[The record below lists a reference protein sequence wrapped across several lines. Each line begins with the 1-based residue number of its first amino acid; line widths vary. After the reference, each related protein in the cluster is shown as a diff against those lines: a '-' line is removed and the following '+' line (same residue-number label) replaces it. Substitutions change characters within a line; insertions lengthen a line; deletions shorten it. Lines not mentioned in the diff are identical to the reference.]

1 MSGNTQEALSSLL
14 LGRCEVGGGGAIITS
29 LTTCATT
36 KHNSQSLSEALATSV
51 ADYVCDKQRR
61 IKSNT
66 DGSDSSSSFI
76 TNDNA
81 TITDVAMEIA
91 EIIPRLFSGGE
102 GENNLMILP
111 ASDCG
116 ERIISDSTV
125 SNRDSPDSM
134 DASTSPT
141 TTRTSYNRSAM
152 SDDIADLANG
162 MHNFFGS
169 GTSGNNS
176 GDSAPIISGTAA
188 EVLALQHSAS
198 AIISCNSVVQCST
211 SCSTSSISSRQQYT
225 AEQRKMMIAAA
236 ACVITANNNTALNV
250 SPLKHTTTT
259 AADGS
264 PIIDGTASAKA
275 ISAGG
280 GNCDGHHG
288 PDNSNF
294 LTVILEDHQ
303 CPSTTHKFYSL
314 GCSSGYQVKSTTT
327 TTTTGSCSLGGMD
340 ILAEITCHAPPLP
353 LPPNTVSHH
362 TTTTTNIHSYNQ
374 QQHAIPSYQEILS
387 EEQQQHSHH
396 VRQALQHDLFK
407 DEKRVLAIPSYQEI
421 YREMGL
427 SPGERHAHDLNCD
440 SYSTIE
446 EVHQVDSTNHPYLY
460 DSYKN
465 THHQS
470 HKQYYYNS
478 DDPTRMI
485 CRAPTAHFGHVNRD
499 DIDEGKEL
507 YSRKDVALFGGHV
520 SEVKDVIGSMKD
532 GCSSLV
538 FGNMV
543 RSLFFLDN
551 IVAGFCVANDCS
563 CLLQI
568 LKHRKKILENA
579 MDFCGSFTRPIV
591 PMVEGLC
598 FDLIITNFLYAS
610 FAHPS
615 LVESTPL
622 PSLMWKMI

>member
-1 MSGNTQEALSSLL
+1 MSGNTLEALSS
-14 LGRCEVGGGGAIITS
+14 RGAIITS
-29 LTTCATT
+29 LTSCATT

-51 ADYVCDKQRR
+51 ADYVCVKQRR
-61 IKSNT
+61 IKSNN
-66 DGSDSSSSFI
+66 DGSDASSSFI
-76 TNDNA
+76 KNENA
-81 TITDVAMEIA
+81 TITDVVTEMA
-91 EIIPRLFSGGE
+91 ELTPRLISGEE

-111 ASDCG
+111 PASDGG

-141 TTRTSYNRSAM
+141 TARTTYNRSSM

-162 MHNFFGS
+162 MCNFFGS
-169 GTSGNNS
+169 GKSGNNC

-211 SCSTSSISSRQQYT
+211 SCSTSSSSRRQQYT

-236 ACVITANNNTALNV
+236 ASVITANNNAASNV

-264 PIIDGTASAKA
+264 PIIDGTDSAKA
-275 ISAGG
+275 ISIGG

-288 PDNSNF
+288 PDESNF
-294 LTVILEDHQ
+294 LTVTPEDHQ
-303 CPSTTHKFYSL
+303 CPSITHEFYSL
-314 GCSSGYQVKSTTT
+314 GCSSHVKSSTTT
-327 TTTTGSCSLGGMD
+327 TATGSSSLGGMD

-362 TTTTTNIHSYNQ
+362 TTTTTTTNIHSYNQQQ

-387 EEQQQHSHH
+387 EEQQQNSYH

-407 DEKRVLAIPSYQEI
+407 DEKRVLAIPSYREI

-427 SPGERHAHDLNCD
+427 SPGERHTHDLNCD

-446 EVHQVDSTNHPYLY
+446 EMQQVDPNNHSYFY
-460 DSYKN
+460 DSSYN
-465 THHQS
+465 NNPYNQS
-470 HKQYYYNS
+470 HNQYYINS

-485 CRAPTAHFGHVNRD
+485 CRTPTAHFGHVNRD

-507 YSRKDVALFGGHV
+507 YSRKDVALLGGHV

-538 FGNMV
+538 LGNMV
-543 RSLFFLDN
+543 RSLF
-551 IVAGFCVANDCS
+551 
-563 CLLQI
+563 
-568 LKHRKKILENA
+568 
-579 MDFCGSFTRPIV
+579 
-591 PMVEGLC
+591 
-598 FDLIITNFLYAS
+598 
-610 FAHPS
+610 
-615 LVESTPL
+615 
-622 PSLMWKMI
+622 

>member
-1 MSGNTQEALSSLL
+1 MSGNTLEALSSLL
-14 LGRCEVGGGGAIITS
+14 PGRCEGGGAIITS
-29 LTTCATT
+29 LTSCATT
-36 KHNSQSLSEALATSV
+36 KHNSQSLSDALATSV

-61 IKSNT
+61 IKSNN
-66 DGSDSSSSFI
+66 DGSDASSSFI
-76 TNDNA
+76 KNENA

-91 EIIPRLFSGGE
+91 ELTPRLVSGGE
-102 GENNLMILP
+102 DEKNLMILP
-111 ASDCG
+111 ASDGG

-141 TTRTSYNRSAM
+141 TTRTTNNRSSM

-162 MHNFFGS
+162 MCNFFGS
-169 GTSGNNS
+169 GKSGNNC

-198 AIISCNSVVQCST
+198 SIIFCNSVVQCST
-211 SCSTSSISSRQQYT
+211 SCSTSSSSRRQQYT

-236 ACVITANNNTALNV
+236 ASVITANNNAASNV

-264 PIIDGTASAKA
+264 PIIDGTDSAKA
-275 ISAGG
+275 ISIGG

-288 PDNSNF
+288 PDESNF
-294 LTVILEDHQ
+294 LTVTPEDHQ
-303 CPSTTHKFYSL
+303 CLSTTHEFYSL
-314 GCSSGYQVKSTTT
+314 GCSSGYQVKSSTTSA
-327 TTTTGSCSLGGMD
+327 TGSSSLGGMD
-340 ILAEITCHAPPLP
+340 ILAEITGHAPPLP
-353 LPPNTVSHH
+353 LPPNTVSHTTT
-362 TTTTTNIHSYNQ
+362 TTTTTNIHSYSQQQQQQQQQ

-387 EEQQQHSHH
+387 EEQQQNSHH

-421 YREMGL
+421 YREMGI
-427 SPGERHAHDLNCD
+427 SPGERHTHDLNCD

-446 EVHQVDSTNHPYLY
+446 EMQQVDPNNHSYFY
-460 DSYKN
+460 DSSYN
-465 THHQS
+465 NNPYNQS
-470 HKQYYYNS
+470 HNQYYINS

-485 CRAPTAHFGHVNRD
+485 CRTPTAHFGHVNRD

-507 YSRKDVALFGGHV
+507 YSRKDVALLGGHV

-538 FGNMV
+538 LGNMV
-543 RSLFFLDN
+543 RSLF
-551 IVAGFCVANDCS
+551 
-563 CLLQI
+563 
-568 LKHRKKILENA
+568 
-579 MDFCGSFTRPIV
+579 
-591 PMVEGLC
+591 
-598 FDLIITNFLYAS
+598 
-610 FAHPS
+610 
-615 LVESTPL
+615 
-622 PSLMWKMI
+622 

>member
-1 MSGNTQEALSSLL
+1 MNNMSGNTLEALSSP
-14 LGRCEVGGGGAIITS
+14 IITS
-29 LTTCATT
+29 LTSCATT
-36 KHNSQSLSEALATSV
+36 KHNSQSLSDALATSV

-61 IKSNT
+61 IKSNN
-66 DGSDSSSSFI
+66 DGSDASSSFI
-76 TNDNA
+76 KNENA

-91 EIIPRLFSGGE
+91 ELTQRLVSGGE
-102 GENNLMILP
+102 DEKNLMILP
-111 ASDCG
+111 ASDGG

-141 TTRTSYNRSAM
+141 TTRTTYNRSSM

-162 MHNFFGS
+162 MCNFFGS
-169 GTSGNNS
+169 GKSGNNC
-176 GDSAPIISGTAA
+176 GDSALIISGTAA

-211 SCSTSSISSRQQYT
+211 SCSTSSSCRRQQYT

-236 ACVITANNNTALNV
+236 ASVITANNNAASNV

-264 PIIDGTASAKA
+264 PIIDGTDSAKA
-275 ISAGG
+275 ISIGG
-280 GNCDGHHG
+280 GNCEGHHG
-288 PDNSNF
+288 PDESNF
-294 LTVILEDHQ
+294 LTVTPEDHQ
-303 CPSTTHKFYSL
+303 CPSTTHEFYSL
-314 GCSSGYQVKSTTT
+314 GCSSGYQVKSSTTSA
-327 TTTTGSCSLGGMD
+327 TGSSSLGGMD
-340 ILAEITCHAPPLP
+340 ILAEITGHAPPLP
-353 LPPNTVSHH
+353 LPPNTVSHTTT
-362 TTTTTNIHSYNQ
+362 TTTTTNIHSYSQQQQHQQQQQQQQ

-387 EEQQQHSHH
+387 EEQQQNSHH

-427 SPGERHAHDLNCD
+427 SPGERYTHDLNCD

-446 EVHQVDSTNHPYLY
+446 EMQQVDPNNHSYFY
-460 DSYKN
+460 DSSYN
-465 THHQS
+465 NNPYNQS
-470 HKQYYYNS
+470 HNQYYINS

-485 CRAPTAHFGHVNRD
+485 CRTPTAHFGHVNRD

-507 YSRKDVALFGGHV
+507 YSRKDVALLGGHV

-538 FGNMV
+538 LGNMV
-543 RSLFFLDN
+543 RSLF
-551 IVAGFCVANDCS
+551 
-563 CLLQI
+563 
-568 LKHRKKILENA
+568 
-579 MDFCGSFTRPIV
+579 
-591 PMVEGLC
+591 
-598 FDLIITNFLYAS
+598 
-610 FAHPS
+610 
-615 LVESTPL
+615 
-622 PSLMWKMI
+622 

>member
-1 MSGNTQEALSSLL
+1 MSGNTLEALSSLL
-14 LGRCEVGGGGAIITS
+14 PGRCELGGGREIITS
-29 LTTCATT
+29 LTNCATT

-61 IKSNT
+61 IKGNT
-66 DGSDSSSSFI
+66 DGSDASSSFI

-81 TITDVAMEIA
+81 TITDVAMEIP
-91 EIIPRLFSGGE
+91 ELSPKLFSSGE
-102 GENNLMILP
+102 GANSLMILP

-125 SNRDSPDSM
+125 SYRDSPDSM

-141 TTRTSYNRSAM
+141 TTRTTNNRSSM
-152 SDDIADLANG
+152 SVDIADLANG
-162 MHNFFGS
+162 MYNFFGS
-169 GTSGNNS
+169 GSGNNS
-176 GDSAPIISGTAA
+176 GDSAPIISGTAV

-198 AIISCNSVVQCST
+198 AIISCHSVVQCST
-211 SCSTSSISSRQQYT
+211 SCSTSSSSSRQQYT
-225 AEQRKMMIAAA
+225 AEQRKLMIAAA
-236 ACVITANNNTALNV
+236 ASVITANNNTALNV
-250 SPLKHTTTT
+250 SPLNHTTTT
-259 AADGS
+259 NADGS
-264 PIIDGTASAKA
+264 PIIDGTASE
-275 ISAGG
+275 G

-288 PDNSNF
+288 PDES
-294 LTVILEDHQ
+294 IEDHQ
-303 CPSTTHKFYSL
+303 CTSTTHGFFSL
-314 GCSSGYQVKSTTT
+314 GCSSGYQVKSSTTIIT
-327 TTTTGSCSLGGMD
+327 ATGSSSLGGMD

-387 EEQQQHSHH
+387 EEQQQNSHH

-427 SPGERHAHDLNCD
+427 SPGEQYAHLNCD
-440 SYSTIE
+440 SYSSIE
-446 EVHQVDSTNHPYLY
+446 NMQKADSTNHSYLN
-460 DSYKN
+460 DSYNN

-470 HKQYYYNS
+470 HNQYYYYS
-478 DDPTRMI
+478 DGPTRMI

-507 YSRKDVALFGGHV
+507 YSRKDVALLGGHV

-538 FGNMV
+538 LGNMV
-543 RSLFFLDN
+543 RSLFLLDN
-551 IVAGFCVANDCS
+551 IVARFCAANDCY

-568 LKHRKKILENA
+568 LKHRKNILENA

-598 FDLIITNFLYAS
+598 FDLIITNFLYVS